1 MRETGKMPEQGVIA
15 SAIPPPRVPA
25 AVSELIEAIVTA
37 AGAGNDQHIRTLLQD
52 LARVADLQI
61 LMLLRQRLYDGLR
74 ETVPAATRRPAASQ
88 RHLNRPRAVSTRG
101 PRTAA
106 SRRALTITG

>member
-1 MRETGKMPEQGVIA
+1 MPEQGVVA
-15 SAIPPPRVPA
+15 SATPPPRVSA
-25 AVSELIEAIVTA
+25 AVSELIEAIMTA

-74 ETVPAATRRPAASQ
+74 ETAAATRRS
-88 RHLNRPRAVSTRG
+88 RHRCGT
-101 PRTAA
+101 
-106 SRRALTITG
+106 